1 MKRKDKDRERKEIFD
16 QLTTG
21 NDHRSRKE
29 PTMRRCRP
37 MLLRRRLQLLEDR
50 KAFRRQV
57 GRQIVACVSLA
68 FFVTVAIGSSG
79 LFYQGLPILPM
90 IPGAPTDPIGPT
102 PVPPPQ
108 DIFYFDQSDLISEPI
123 DDIRAFLAQSG
134 WNGGYLEEYEE
145 LSEFVG
151 MHKDEERICYSQT
164 FFVMTNEIFDFMQ
177 LTVSPIYNFISV
189 YEIEDGE
196 TIEYGEIT
204 YTKLLVEDMFGF
216 IKARVYFEFEEYHYY
231 FDLETYDEARIEYYI
246 DRLIGGFST
255 EQSVTE

>member
-1 MKRKDKDRERKEIFD
+1 
-16 QLTTG
+16 
-21 NDHRSRKE
+21 
-29 PTMRRCRP
+29 MRRCRP

-90 IPGAPTDPIGPT
+90 IPGAPTDPIGP
-102 PVPPPQ
+102 PPQ

-134 WNGGYLEEYEE
+134 WNGRYLEEYEAQ
-145 LSEFVG
+145 SMFVG
-151 MHKDEERICYSQT
+151 LYKDEERISYNQNFEIIT
-164 FFVMTNEIFDFMQ
+164 DEIFDIVKMQ
-177 LTVSPIYNFISV
+177 ASPNQFIISQM
-189 YEIEDGE
+189 EIDDG
-196 TIEYGEIT
+196 IEKTYKDIT
-204 YTKLLVEDMFGF
+204 YVMISQITMYESYSIKLVFEYEDW
-216 IKARVYFEFEEYHYY
+216 RYY
-231 FDLETYDEARIEYYI
+231 FDLETYDETRIEYYI

>member
-1 MKRKDKDRERKEIFD
+1 
-16 QLTTG
+16 
-21 NDHRSRKE
+21 
-29 PTMRRCRP
+29 MRRCRP

-90 IPGAPTDPIGPT
+90 IPGAPTDPIGP
-102 PVPPPQ
+102 PPIPPPQ

-145 LSEFVG
+145 LSEFKG
-151 MHKDEERICYSQT
+151 LHKDEERICYKQQ
-164 FFVMTNEIFDFMQ
+164 FEIMTDEIFDIMQLYVMPKQNVVSQ
-177 LTVSPIYNFISV
+177 LTV
-189 YEIEDGE
+189 EDGTE
-196 TIEYGEIT
+196 KTYNGVVYTMTSKIT
-204 YTKLLVEDMFGF
+204 DFES
-216 IKARVYFEFEEYHYY
+216 IQARVAFEYEDWRYY